1 MDKLNEKYTVTK
13 DAFVSLINLIAVK
26 RRITTKL
33 STNDSNFEIIK
44 KLNKIFL
51 MLQVVK
57 LSIGY
62 NILEEEISNLI
73 SIDKNTLTQEEYEKL
88 YIYIYFYNSIKELN
102 EMPAEFA
109 ERNLKWQFI
118 KVIQEDKQLKNSFSY
133 IDGNIYLNKK

>member
-13 DAFVSLINLIAVK
+13 DDFVSLINLIAVK

-33 STNDSNFEIIK
+33 SVNDSNFEIIK
-44 KLNKIFL
+44 KINKIFL

-73 SIDKNTLTQEEYEKL
+73 SIDKNTLTQEECEKL
-88 YIYIYFYNSIKELN
+88 YIYIYFYNAIKELN
-102 EMPAEFA
+102 EMPTEFA
-109 ERNLKWQFI
+109 DSNLRWQFI

>member
-13 DAFVSLINLIAVK
+13 DDFVSLINLIAVK

-33 STNDSNFEIIK
+33 SVNDSNFEIIK
-44 KLNKIFL
+44 KINKIFL

-88 YIYIYFYNSIKELN
+88 YIYIYFYNAIKELN
-102 EMPAEFA
+102 EMPTEFA
-109 ERNLKWQFI
+109 DSNLRWQFI

>member
-13 DAFVSLINLIAVK
+13 DDFVSLINLIAVK

-33 STNDSNFEIIK
+33 SVNDSNFEIIK
-44 KLNKIFL
+44 KINKIFL

-73 SIDKNTLTQEEYEKL
+73 SID
-88 YIYIYFYNSIKELN
+88 
-102 EMPAEFA
+102 MPTEFA
-109 ERNLKWQFI
+109 DSNLRWQFI

>member
-13 DAFVSLINLIAVK
+13 DDFVSLINLIAVK

-33 STNDSNFEIIK
+33 SVNDSNFEIIK

-109 ERNLKWQFI
+109 ETNLRWQFI